1 MGDEGRP
8 LDPIMDMV
16 GFSPL
21 NFKFVIPWEWDV
33 SACQRVIVVLLGLK
47 RRRAILPKIDTFLIQ
62 QELAGAIWSTCLQ
75 LEWRKLNEV

>member
-8 LDPIMDMV
+8 LDPTMDMV

-47 RRRAILPKIDTFLIQ
+47 RRRQKIDMFLIQ

-75 LEWRKLNEV
+75 SEWRKLNEV